1 MVEHIGG
8 LYVETT
14 RRRRRAS
21 SVYLFAN
28 VATFTAMMV
37 FAAACGP
44 PVSETPSPVAMLAP
58 DTPVTVTGGQI
69 RGALA
74 DVNPEIVTFKGVPY
88 AAPPVGD
95 LRWKPPQPVVAWD
108 GVRDAT
114 VTGPICMQVGPPA
127 LGAQDGPQSEDCLVL
142 NVWAPKETDAP
153 LPVIVWIHGGGFF
166 NGSSFL
172 PTYDGTRFAE
182 NGVVLVSINYRLNVF
197 GFFSHPAL
205 STESP
210 HGASGNYGLM
220 DMVAALEWVRDNI
233 AAFGGDPNQVTIF
246 GESAGGGAVMSVM
259 LMPQSEGLFHRAISE
274 STWVYGWDRQLSQ
287 PVGDWGS
294 AEAQGVHIAEALGGS
309 GDDVLDTIRAATAQ
323 ELQEVANAGAGS
335 LLTRTGYLWAPNTDG
350 WVIPDDP
357 RHMYEDGRQH
367 DVPLITGMTADEGA
381 SPARGLNVQ
390 NPDDLESHLRAVYAD
405 VADEALAHYDVGSE
419 SRPWPCTPRQRCRGQ
434 AESRPV

>member
-127 LGAQDGPQSEDCLVL
+127 
-142 NVWAPKETDAP
+142 
-153 LPVIVWIHGGGFF
+153 
-166 NGSSFL
+166 
-172 PTYDGTRFAE
+172 
-182 NGVVLVSINYRLNVF
+182 VSIPR
-197 GFFSHPAL
+197 
-205 STESP
+205 
-210 HGASGNYGLM
+210 
-220 DMVAALEWVRDNI
+220 
-233 AAFGGDPNQVTIF
+233 
-246 GESAGGGAVMSVM
+246 
-259 LMPQSEGLFHRAISE
+259 QS
-274 STWVYGWDRQLSQ
+274 
-287 PVGDWGS
+287 
-294 AEAQGVHIAEALGGS
+294 
-309 GDDVLDTIRAATAQ
+309 
-323 ELQEVANAGAGS
+323 
-335 LLTRTGYLWAPNTDG
+335 
-350 WVIPDDP
+350 
-357 RHMYEDGRQH
+357 
-367 DVPLITGMTADEGA
+367 
-381 SPARGLNVQ
+381 RGL
-390 NPDDLESHLRAVYAD
+390 
-405 VADEALAHYDVGSE
+405 
-419 SRPWPCTPRQRCRGQ
+419 
-434 AESRPV
+434 